1 MPEKRLGREYY
12 GSEKGSNL
20 PDLSLQISL
29 PATSKSSIAE
39 RDDRGFDLWTKAQ
52 KSNSVAANPS
62 EGSTTTSHR
71 KCGDNPIN
79 LTLIHPPAPA
89 LPESCNIRRAVEEA
103 RRRYSAAVIMQRTG
117 IDYGTASIPIKGVPV
132 YTCNSFVSVPYP
144 DPRADLLSY
153 INVADKCIPDPKM
166 VFCGKPQGDKQVP
179 VLSGYYQS
187 MNMPGIYN
195 NSSNVE
201 LNVRDH
207 QRQLESLL
215 LLRNLQEG
223 RRETGTNPAGAA
235 SVVGQ
240 SYLKRP
246 GLISEV
252 LDSQRF
258 MRAEA
263 AAAAAGGTNFQRS
276 VNRPRFM
283 TKMPMKR
290 SMRAPRMRWT
300 STLHAH
306 FVHAVELLGGHE
318 RATPKSVLELM
329 NVKDLTL
336 AHVKSH
342 LQMYRTVKTTDK
354 SAASPDIF
362 ETSAKTGTDEC
373 AHDTDVSKKSST
385 EFGLG
390 LVDDLPG
397 LSLESKST
405 HEQGYDKTCG
415 KNYSSKGVW
424 LQQDQLL
431 DSRLLKDE
439 MDSPEALQ
447 AKQDCLDAL
456 KADCNGCQENWQLV
470 LDRLSGGSDPNYLES
485 SHNSSLSH
493 LVPSRPI
500 QKLPSLE
507 FTLGRQDWQGE
518 HSDTPKELLLLK
530 C

>member
-29 PATSKSSIAE
+29 PASSKSSSAE
-39 RDDRGFDLWTKAQ
+39 RDDRGFDLWTKSQ

-62 EGSTTTSHR
+62 EGSTTTKER

-79 LTLIHPPAPA
+79 LTLIHHPPAAPSLA
-89 LPESCNIRRAVEEA
+89 ESCNIRKVVEEA
-103 RRRYSAAVIMQRTG
+103 GRRYSAAVIMQRTD
-117 IDYGTASIPIKGVPV
+117 IDYGTASLPIKGVPV

-144 DPRADLLSY
+144 DPRADLLSC
-153 INVADKCIPDPKM
+153 INGSADKCSPDPKM
-166 VFCGKPQGDKQVP
+166 FFCGKPQGDKQVP

-187 MNMPGIYN
+187 INMPGIYS

-201 LNVRDH
+201 H

-215 LLRNLQEG
+215 LLRNLQAQG
-223 RRETGTNPAGAA
+223 RREAGTNPAATVFSA
-235 SVVGQ
+235 VGQ
-240 SYLKRP
+240 TYLKRP

-258 MRAEA
+258 IRAEA
-263 AAAAAGGTNFQRS
+263 AEAAATNFQRS

-354 SAASPDIF
+354 SAASPDLF
-362 ETSAKTGTDEC
+362 ETSAKTVTDEC
-373 AHDTDVSKKSST
+373 THDDVSKKSST

-397 LSLESKST
+397 LSLEGKST
-405 HEQGYDKTCG
+405 HEQGYDKTCVQ
-415 KNYSSKGVW
+415 NYSSNGVW
-424 LQQDQLL
+424 PQQDQLR

-439 MDSPEALQ
+439 MESREALQ
-447 AKQDCLDAL
+447 SKQDCLDTL
-456 KADCNGCQENWQLV
+456 KADSNGRQENWQLV
-470 LDRLSGGSDPNYLES
+470 LDRLSGGSDRNYLES

-493 LVPSRPI
+493 IVPSRAI